1 MPKLTTFY
9 SVVLGWI
16 FLSQIVNK
24 IQVIPQVM
32 LLKYV
37 VVEVIIATKVVV
49 CGSTVA
55 TDETLVSQALASLLG
70 HLTQLTKAIY
80 HQTWRA
86 LPG

>member
-1 MPKLTTFY
+1 
-9 SVVLGWI
+9 
-16 FLSQIVNK
+16 
-24 IQVIPQVM
+24 M

-86 LPG
+86 LPGLDKISNAATTGWVTC